1 MTRRR
6 ENEKGIALLVT
17 LLILVLV
24 VALVHEV
31 FRIGAQSAQTGAYG
45 RDSIRCVLLA
55 EGGTG
60 AARIVLRIDARDNRY
75 DTLDEIWSRAA
86 LPITLGDGEV
96 RVAIEDEERK
106 IDLNKIMGQQG
117 NVPVDQRLAVFQ
129 RLLDT
134 LGIDRAVADA
144 VVDWLDNDE
153 NPLVGGAESAYYL
166 GLPSPYRAKNDLFDT
181 IGELRLVRG
190 VTDEVFEKLLPF
202 VTVSSSG
209 MVNINTAPKEVLIS
223 LSAGSDFAG
232 GGAIDATTAD
242 AIIEYRKDHP
252 FTDKNQF
259 RNVSPLLRD
268 LFNSSVLFQNL
279 LGVQS
284 TYFHVRSSGDVGGTV
299 RTIDAIGNRAGNE
312 IQWRFWR
319 IE

>member
-6 ENEKGIALLVT
+6 DNEKGIALLVT
-17 LLILVLV
+17 LLILVLI

-60 AARIVLRIDARDNRY
+60 AARIVLRIDARDNQY

-96 RVAIEDEERK
+96 SVTIEDEERK
-106 IDLNKIMGQQG
+106 IDLN
-117 NVPVDQRLAVFQ
+117 RLMLPNGIAPDDRRFAVFQ

-144 VVDWLDNDE
+144 VVDWLDSDE
-153 NPLVGGAESAYYL
+153 NPRVGGAESSYYQ
-166 GLPSPYRAKNDLFDT
+166 GLPNPYRAKNDLFDT
-181 IGELRLVRG
+181 IGEVRLVRG
-190 VTDEVFEKLLPF
+190 VTAEIFEKLLPF

-209 MVNINTAPKEVLIS
+209 MVNINTAPKEVLMS
-223 LSAGSDFAG
+223 LSAGTDLAE
-232 GGAIDATTAD
+232 GGAIDAKTAEE
-242 AIIEYRKDHP
+242 IIQYRVDHP
-252 FTDKNQF
+252 FTVASQIG
-259 RNVSPLLRD
+259 NVSPFLRD
-268 LFNSSVLFQNL
+268 LYARTLIRNILDVR
-279 LGVQS
+279 S

-299 RTIDAIGNRAGNE
+299 RTIDAIGFRSGNE
-312 IQWRFWR
+312 LQWRFWR

>member
-6 ENEKGIALLVT
+6 GNEKGVALLVT
-17 LLILVLV
+17 LLTLVLV

-31 FRIGAQSAQTGAYG
+31 FRIGAQSAQTAAYG

-55 EGGTG
+55 EAGTG
-60 AARIVLRIDARDNRY
+60 AARIALRVDARDNQY

-96 RVAIEDEERK
+96 LVTIEDEERK
-106 IDLNKIMGQQG
+106 IDLNRLMLPNGIA
-117 NVPVDQRLAVFQ
+117 VDERRFAVFQ

-134 LGIDRAVADA
+134 LGIERAVADA
-144 VVDWLDNDE
+144 VVDWLDLDE
-153 NPLVGGAESAYYL
+153 NPRVGGAESSYYL
-166 GLPSPYRAKNDLFDT
+166 GLPNPYRAKNDLFDT

-190 VTDEVFEKLLPF
+190 VTAEVFEKLRPF

-209 MVNINTAPKEVLIS
+209 LVNINTAPKEVLMS
-223 LSAGSDFAG
+223 LSAGTDMAE
-232 GGAIDATTAD
+232 GGAIDAKIAD
-242 AIIEYRKDHP
+242 EIIQYRTDHP
-252 FTDKNQF
+252 FTNASQIG
-259 RNVSPLLRD
+259 NVSPFLRD
-268 LFNSSVLFQNL
+268 LYARTLIRNIVDIR
-279 LGVQS
+279 S

-299 RTIDAIGNRAGNE
+299 RTIDAIGIRSENE
-312 IQWRFWR
+312 VQWRFWR

>member
-6 ENEKGIALLVT
+6 GNERGIALLVT

-24 VALVHEV
+24 VALAHEV

-45 RDSIRCVLLA
+45 RDSIRCILLA

-60 AARIVLRIDARDNRY
+60 AARIALRVDARDNQY

-96 RVAIEDEERK
+96 RVTIEDEERK
-106 IDLNKIMGQQG
+106 IDLNRIMLPNG
-117 NVPVDQRLAVFQ
+117 NAPDDRRLAVFQ

-144 VVDWLDNDE
+144 VVDWLDNDD
-153 NPLVGGAESAYYL
+153 NPRVGGAESSWYL
-166 GLPSPYRAKNDLFDT
+166 GLPGPYRAKNDLFDT
-181 IGELRLVRG
+181 TGELRLVRG
-190 VTDEVFEKLLPF
+190 VTDEVFEKLRPF

-209 MVNINTAPKEVLIS
+209 LVNINTAPKEVLMS
-223 LSAGSDFAG
+223 LSAGTDLNE
-232 GGAIDATTAD
+232 GGAIDASTAD
-242 AIIEYRKDHP
+242 EIIAYRQNHP
-252 FTDKNQF
+252 FTTASQIG
-259 RNVSPLLRD
+259 NVSPFLRD
-268 LFNSSVLFQNL
+268 LFARTLVRTL
-279 LGVQS
+279 VDVRS

-299 RTIDAIGNRAGNE
+299 RTIDAVGTRTGNE
-312 IQWRFWR
+312 VQWRFWR

>member
-17 LLILVLV
+17 LLILVLI

-45 RDSIRCVLLA
+45 RDSIRCILLA
-55 EGGTG
+55 EAGTG
-60 AARIVLRIDARDNRY
+60 AARIALREDARDNQY
-75 DTLDEIWSRAA
+75 DTLDEFWSRAA

-96 RVAIEDEERK
+96 RVTIEDEERK
-106 IDLNKIMGQQG
+106 IDLNRLIMPNG
-117 NVPVDQRLAVFQ
+117 NAPDERRLAVFQ
-129 RLLDT
+129 RLLDV

-153 NPLVGGAESAYYL
+153 NPRVGGAESSYYL
-166 GLPSPYRAKNDLFDT
+166 GLPYPYRAKNDLFDT
-181 IGELRLVRG
+181 VGELRLVRG
-190 VTDEVFEKLLPF
+190 VTPEVFGKLLPF

-209 MVNINTAPKEVLIS
+209 KVNLNTAPKEVLMS
-223 LSAGSDFAG
+223 LSAGTDMAEY
-232 GGAIDATTAD
+232 GAIDAKTAD
-242 AIIEYRKDHP
+242 DIIAYRKDHP
-252 FTDKNQF
+252 FTTVSQIG
-259 RNVSPLLRD
+259 NVSPFLRD
-268 LFNSSVLFQNL
+268 LFSHTLVNTIVD
-279 LGVQS
+279 VRS

-299 RTIDAIGNRAGNE
+299 RTIDAIGIRVGTE
-312 IQWRFWR
+312 VQWRFWR

>member
-1 MTRRR
+1 MTRQRG
-6 ENEKGIALLVT
+6 NERGIALLVT

-24 VALVHEV
+24 VALAHEV

-45 RDSIRCVLLA
+45 RDSIRCILLA

-60 AARIVLRIDARDNRY
+60 AARIALRVDARDNQY

-96 RVAIEDEERK
+96 RVVVEDEERK
-106 IDLNKIMGQQG
+106 IDLNRIMLPNG
-117 NVPVDQRLAVFQ
+117 NAPDERRLAVFQ

-144 VVDWLDNDE
+144 VVDWTDNDE
-153 NPLVGGAESAYYL
+153 NPRVGGAESSYYL
-166 GLPSPYRAKNDLFDT
+166 GLPKPYRAKNDLFDT

-190 VTDEVFEKLLPF
+190 VTGEVFEKLRPF

-209 MVNINTAPKEVLIS
+209 LVNINTAPREVLMS
-223 LSAGSDFAG
+223 LSAGTDLAE
-232 GGAIDATTAD
+232 GGAIDAKSAD
-242 AIIEYRKDHP
+242 EIIAYRKDHP
-252 FTDKNQF
+252 FTTASQIG
-259 RNVSPLLRD
+259 NVSPFLRD
-268 LFNSSVLFQNL
+268 LYARTLIRNL
-279 LGVQS
+279 VDVKS
-284 TYFHVRSSGDVGGTV
+284 TYFHVRSDGDVGGTV
-299 RTIDAIGNRAGNE
+299 RTIDAIGIRTGNE
-312 IQWRFWR
+312 VQWRFWR

>member
-6 ENEKGIALLVT
+6 DNEKGIALLVT
-17 LLILVLV
+17 LLILVLI

-60 AARIVLRIDARDNRY
+60 AARIVLRIDARDNQY

-96 RVAIEDEERK
+96 SVTIEDEERK
-106 IDLNKIMGQQG
+106 IDLN
-117 NVPVDQRLAVFQ
+117 RLMLPNGIAPDERRFAVFQ

-144 VVDWLDNDE
+144 VVDWLDSDE
-153 NPLVGGAESAYYL
+153 NPRVGGAESSYYQ
-166 GLPSPYRAKNDLFDT
+166 GLPNPYRAKNDLFDT
-181 IGELRLVRG
+181 IGEVRLVRG
-190 VTDEVFEKLLPF
+190 VTAEIFEKLLPF

-209 MVNINTAPKEVLIS
+209 MVNINTAPKEVLMS
-223 LSAGSDFAG
+223 LSAGTDLAE
-232 GGAIDATTAD
+232 GGAIDAKTAEE
-242 AIIEYRKDHP
+242 IIQYRVDHP
-252 FTDKNQF
+252 FTVASQIG
-259 RNVSPLLRD
+259 NVSPFLRD
-268 LFNSSVLFQNL
+268 LYARTLIRNILDVR
-279 LGVQS
+279 S

-299 RTIDAIGNRAGNE
+299 RTIDAIGFRSGNE
-312 IQWRFWR
+312 LQWRFWR

>member
-24 VALVHEV
+24 VALVHEI
-31 FRIGAQSAQTGAYG
+31 FRIGAQSAQSGAYG
-45 RDSIRCVLLA
+45 RDSIRCILLA

-60 AARIVLRIDARDNRY
+60 AARIVLRLDARDNQY

-96 RVAIEDEERK
+96 RVTLEDEERK
-106 IDLNKIMGQQG
+106 IDLNRLMLPNG
-117 NVPVDQRLAVFQ
+117 NAPDERRLAVFH

-134 LGIDRAVADA
+134 LGIERTVADA

-153 NPLVGGAESAYYL
+153 NPRVGGAESSYYN
-166 GLPSPYRAKNDLFDT
+166 GLPNPYRAKNDLFDT

-190 VTDEVFEKLLPF
+190 VTAEIYEKLLPF

-209 MVNINTAPKEVLIS
+209 MVNLNTAPKEVLMS
-223 LSAGSDFAG
+223 LSSGVDLTDA
-232 GGAIDATTAD
+232 GAIDAETAEE
-242 AIIEYRKDHP
+242 ILRYRKDHP
-252 FTDKNQF
+252 FTTASQIG
-259 RNVSPLLRD
+259 NVSPFLQD
-268 LFNSSVLFQNL
+268 LYARTLIRNL
-279 LGVQS
+279 VDVKS
-284 TYFHVRSSGDVGGTV
+284 TYFHVRSSADAGGTV
-299 RTIDAIGNRAGNE
+299 RTIDSIGIREGNE

>member
-1 MTRRR
+1 MIRRR

-24 VALVHEV
+24 VALAYEV

-45 RDSIRCVLLA
+45 RDSIRCILLA
-55 EGGTG
+55 EAGTG
-60 AARIVLRIDARDNRY
+60 AARIALRVDARDNQY

-96 RVAIEDEERK
+96 RVTIEDEERK
-106 IDLNKIMGQQG
+106 IDLNRLMLPNG
-117 NVPVDQRLAVFQ
+117 NAPDEKRLAVFQ

-153 NPLVGGAESAYYL
+153 NPRVGGAESPYYL
-166 GLPSPYRAKNDLFDT
+166 GLPNPYQAKNDLFDT

-190 VTDEVFEKLLPF
+190 VTSEVFEKLRPF

-209 MVNINTAPKEVLIS
+209 LVNINTAPKEVLMS
-223 LSAGSDFAG
+223 LSAGTDLAV
-232 GGAIDATTAD
+232 GAIDAKTAD
-242 AIIEYRKDHP
+242 EIIEYRKDHP
-252 FTDKNQF
+252 FTDASQIG
-259 RNVSPLLRD
+259 NVSPFLRD
-268 LFNSSVLFQNL
+268 LFARTLIRNMV
-279 LGVQS
+279 GIQS
-284 TYFHVRSSGDVGGTV
+284 TYFHVRSSGNVGGTV
-299 RTIDAIGNRAGNE
+299 RTIDAIGIRVQNE
-312 IQWRFWR
+312 VQWRFWR

>member
-24 VALVHEV
+24 VALAHEV

-45 RDSIRCVLLA
+45 RDSIRGALLA

-60 AARIVLRIDARDNRY
+60 AARIVLRIDARDNQY

-96 RVAIEDEERK
+96 SVTIEDEERK
-106 IDLNKIMGQQG
+106 IDLN
-117 NVPVDQRLAVFQ
+117 RLMLPNGIAPDDRRFAVFQ

-144 VVDWLDNDE
+144 VVDWLDSDE
-153 NPLVGGAESAYYL
+153 NPRVGGAESSYYQ
-166 GLPSPYRAKNDLFDT
+166 GLPNPYRAKNDLFDT
-181 IGELRLVRG
+181 IGEVRLVRG
-190 VTDEVFEKLLPF
+190 VTAEIFEKLLPF

-209 MVNINTAPKEVLIS
+209 MVNINTAPKEVLMS
-223 LSAGSDFAG
+223 LSAGTDLAE
-232 GGAIDATTAD
+232 GGAIDAKTAEE
-242 AIIEYRKDHP
+242 IIQYRVDHP
-252 FTDKNQF
+252 FTVASQIG
-259 RNVSPLLRD
+259 NVSPFLRD
-268 LFNSSVLFQNL
+268 LYARTLIRNILDVR
-279 LGVQS
+279 S

-299 RTIDAIGNRAGNE
+299 RTIDAIGFRSGNE
-312 IQWRFWR
+312 LQWRFWR

>member
-1 MTRRR
+1 MTRLRG
-6 ENEKGIALLVT
+6 NEKGIALLVT
-17 LLILVLV
+17 LLILVLI
-24 VALVHEV
+24 VALAHEV

-45 RDSIRCVLLA
+45 RDSIRCILLA
-55 EGGTG
+55 EAGTV
-60 AARIVLRIDARDNRY
+60 AARIALRVDARDNQY

-96 RVAIEDEERK
+96 QVTIEDEERK
-106 IDLNKIMGQQG
+106 IDLNRLMLSNG
-117 NVPVDQRLAVFQ
+117 NAPDERRLAVFQ

-153 NPLVGGAESAYYL
+153 NPRVGGAESSYYL
-166 GLPSPYRAKNDLFDT
+166 GLPKPYRAKNDQFDT

-190 VTDEVFEKLLPF
+190 VTDEVFEKLRPF

-209 MVNINTAPKEVLIS
+209 LVNINTAPKEVLMS
-223 LSAGSDFAG
+223 LSAGTDLAEV
-232 GGAIDATTAD
+232 GAIDAKTAD
-242 AIIEYRKDHP
+242 EIIAYRQDHP
-252 FTDKNQF
+252 FTTASQF
-259 RNVSPLLRD
+259 GNVSPFLRD
-268 LFNSSVLFQNL
+268 LYARSMIKNL
-279 LGVQS
+279 VGIQS

-299 RTIDAIGNRAGNE
+299 RTIDAIGIRTGNE
-312 IQWRFWR
+312 IQWFFWR

>member
-24 VALVHEV
+24 VALVYEV

-45 RDSIRCVLLA
+45 RDSIRCILLA
-55 EGGTG
+55 EAGTG
-60 AARIVLRIDARDNRY
+60 AARIVLRIDARNNQY

-96 RVAIEDEERK
+96 RVTIEDEERK
-106 IDLNKIMGQQG
+106 VDLNRLMLPNGIA
-117 NVPVDQRLAVFQ
+117 VDERRLAVFQ

-153 NPLVGGAESAYYL
+153 NPRVGGAESSYYR
-166 GLPSPYRAKNDLFDT
+166 GLPNPYRAKNDLFDT

-190 VTDEVFEKLLPF
+190 VTGEVFEKLRPF

-209 MVNINTAPKEVLIS
+209 LVNINTAPKEVLMS
-223 LSAGSDFAG
+223 LSAGTDLAE
-232 GGAIDATTAD
+232 GGAIDAKTADEIIQYRTDTPFTTASQ
-242 AIIEYRKDHP
+242 IG
-252 FTDKNQF
+252 
-259 RNVSPLLRD
+259 NVSPFLRD
-268 LFNSSVLFQNL
+268 LFARTLIRNIVD
-279 LGVQS
+279 VRS

-299 RTIDAIGNRAGNE
+299 RTIDAIGIRVGNE
-312 IQWRFWR
+312 VQWRFWR

>member
-31 FRIGAQSAQTGAYG
+31 FRIGTQSAQSGAYG
-45 RDSIRCVLLA
+45 RDSIRCILLA
-55 EGGTG
+55 EGGTA
-60 AARIVLRIDARDNRY
+60 AARIVLRIDARDNQY

-96 RVAIEDEERK
+96 RVTLEDEERK
-106 IDLNKIMGQQG
+106 IDLNRLMLPNG
-117 NVPVDQRLAVFQ
+117 NAPDERRLAVFQ

-134 LGIDRAVADA
+134 LGIERTVADA

-153 NPLVGGAESAYYL
+153 NPRVAGAESSYYN
-166 GLPSPYRAKNDLFDT
+166 GLPNPYRAKNDLFDT

-190 VTDEVFEKLLPF
+190 VTAEIYEKLLPF

-209 MVNINTAPKEVLIS
+209 MVNLNTAPKEVLMS
-223 LSAGSDFAG
+223 LSAGVDLAEAG
-232 GGAIDATTAD
+232 PIDAKTAD
-242 AIIEYRKDHP
+242 EIIAYRQDHP
-252 FTDKNQF
+252 FTTASQIG
-259 RNVSPLLRD
+259 NVSPFLRD
-268 LFNSSVLFQNL
+268 LYARTLIRNL
-279 LGVQS
+279 VDVRS
-284 TYFHVRSSGDVGGTV
+284 TYFHVRSSADAGGTV
-299 RTIDAIGNRAGNE
+299 RTIDAIGIREGNE

>member
-31 FRIGAQSAQTGAYG
+31 FRIGAQSAQSGAYG
-45 RDSIRCVLLA
+45 RDSIRGILLA

-60 AARIVLRIDARDNRY
+60 AARIVLRIDSRDNQY
-75 DTLDEIWSRAA
+75 DTLDEIWSRS
-86 LPITLGDGEV
+86 TLQISLEDAEI
-96 RVAIEDEERK
+96 RVTIEDEERK
-106 IDLNKIMGQQG
+106 IDLNRLMLPNG
-117 NVPVDQRLAVFQ
+117 NAADDRRLAVFQ

-153 NPLVGGAESAYYL
+153 NPRVGGAESSHYL
-166 GLPSPYRAKNDLFDT
+166 GLPNPYRAKNDLFDT

-190 VTDEVFEKLLPF
+190 VTAEIYEKLLPF

-209 MVNINTAPKEVLIS
+209 MVNLNTAPKEVLMS
-223 LSAGSDFAG
+223 LSAGKDLAES
-232 GGAIDATTAD
+232 GAIDAKTAD
-242 AIIEYRKDHP
+242 EIIEYRKDHP
-252 FTDKNQF
+252 FTTPSQIG
-259 RNVSPLLRD
+259 NVSPFLRD
-268 LFNSSVLFQNL
+268 LYARPGLRNL
-279 LGVQS
+279 VDVKS
-284 TYFHVRSSGDVGGTV
+284 TYFHVRSSGDIGGTV
-299 RTIDAIGNRAGNE
+299 RTIDAIGIRAGNE

>member
-6 ENEKGIALLVT
+6 DNEKGIALLVT
-17 LLILVLV
+17 LLILVLI

-60 AARIVLRIDARDNRY
+60 AARIVLRIDARDNQY

-96 RVAIEDEERK
+96 SVTIEDEERK
-106 IDLNKIMGQQG
+106 IDLN
-117 NVPVDQRLAVFQ
+117 RLMLPNGIAPDERRFAVFQ

-144 VVDWLDNDE
+144 VVDWLDSDE
-153 NPLVGGAESAYYL
+153 NPRVGGAESSYYQ
-166 GLPSPYRAKNDLFDT
+166 GLPNPYRAKNDLFDT
-181 IGELRLVRG
+181 IGEVRLVRG
-190 VTDEVFEKLLPF
+190 VTAEIFEKLLPF

-209 MVNINTAPKEVLIS
+209 RVNINTAPKEVLMS
-223 LSAGSDFAG
+223 LSAGTDLAE
-232 GGAIDATTAD
+232 GGAIDAKTAEE
-242 AIIEYRKDHP
+242 IIQYRVDHP
-252 FTDKNQF
+252 FTVASQIG
-259 RNVSPLLRD
+259 NVSPFLRD
-268 LFNSSVLFQNL
+268 LYARTLIRNILDVR
-279 LGVQS
+279 S

-299 RTIDAIGNRAGNE
+299 RTIDAIGFRSGNE
-312 IQWRFWR
+312 LQWRFWR

>member
-31 FRIGAQSAQTGAYG
+31 FRIGTQSAQTGAYG
-45 RDSIRCVLLA
+45 RDSIRCALLA

-60 AARIVLRIDARDNRY
+60 AARLVLRIDARENQN
-75 DTLDEIWSRAA
+75 DTLDDLWAQVIPA
-86 LPITLGDGEV
+86 TLGDGDV

-106 IDLNKIMGQQG
+106 IDLNKIMRPNG
-117 NVPVDQRLAVFQ
+117 NQPEERRLAVFQ

-153 NPLVGGAESAYYL
+153 NPRVGGAESSHYL
-166 GLPSPYRAKNDLFDT
+166 GLPNPYRAKNDLFDT
-181 IGELRLVRG
+181 TGELRLVRG
-190 VTDEVFEKLLPF
+190 VTGEIFEKLLPF

-209 MVNINTAPKEVLIS
+209 MVNLNTAPKEVLMS
-223 LSAGSDFAG
+223 LSAGTDLAE
-232 GGAIDATTAD
+232 GGAIDGKTAD
-242 AIIEYRKDHP
+242 EIIEYRKDHP
-252 FTDKNQF
+252 FTTASQIG
-259 RNVSPLLRD
+259 NVSPFLRD
-268 LFNSSVLFQNL
+268 LYARTLIRNL
-279 LGVQS
+279 ADVRS

-299 RTIDAIGNRAGNE
+299 RTIDAIGIRVGNE

>member
-17 LLILVLV
+17 LLILVLI
-24 VALVHEV
+24 VALAHEV

-45 RDSIRCVLLA
+45 RDSIRCILLA
-55 EGGTG
+55 EAGTG
-60 AARIVLRIDARDNRY
+60 AARIALRVDARDNQY

-96 RVAIEDEERK
+96 SVTIEDEERK
-106 IDLNKIMGQQG
+106 IDLNRLMLANRIAPDEK
-117 NVPVDQRLAVFQ
+117 RLAVFQ

-153 NPLVGGAESAYYL
+153 NPRVGGAESPYYL
-166 GLPSPYRAKNDLFDT
+166 ALPNPYQAKNDLFDT

-190 VTDEVFEKLLPF
+190 VTSEVFEKLRPF

-209 MVNINTAPKEVLIS
+209 LVNINTAPKEVLMS
-223 LSAGSDFAG
+223 LSAGTDLAEV
-232 GGAIDATTAD
+232 GAIDAKTAD
-242 AIIEYRKDHP
+242 EIIEYRKDHP
-252 FTDKNQF
+252 FTNVSQIG
-259 RNVSPLLRD
+259 NVSPFLRD
-268 LFNSSVLFQNL
+268 LFSRTLIRNMV
-279 LGVQS
+279 GIQS

-299 RTIDAIGNRAGNE
+299 RTIDAIGIREQNE

>member
-6 ENEKGIALLVT
+6 DNEKGIALLVT
-17 LLILVLV
+17 LLILVLI

-45 RDSIRCVLLA
+45 RDSIRCILLA

-60 AARIVLRIDARDNRY
+60 AARIVLRIDARDNQY

-96 RVAIEDEERK
+96 SVTIEDEERK
-106 IDLNKIMGQQG
+106 IDLN
-117 NVPVDQRLAVFQ
+117 RLMLPNGIAPDDRRFAVFQ

-144 VVDWLDNDE
+144 VVDWLDSDE
-153 NPLVGGAESAYYL
+153 NPRVGGAESSYYQ
-166 GLPSPYRAKNDLFDT
+166 GLPNPYRAKNDLFDT
-181 IGELRLVRG
+181 IGEVRLVRG
-190 VTDEVFEKLLPF
+190 VTAEIFEKLLPF

-209 MVNINTAPKEVLIS
+209 MVNINTAPKEVLMS
-223 LSAGSDFAG
+223 LSAGTDLAE
-232 GGAIDATTAD
+232 GGAIDAKTAEE
-242 AIIEYRKDHP
+242 IIQYRVDHP
-252 FTDKNQF
+252 FTVASQIG
-259 RNVSPLLRD
+259 NVSPFLRD
-268 LFNSSVLFQNL
+268 LYARTLIRSIVD
-279 LGVQS
+279 VRS
-284 TYFHVRSSGDVGGTV
+284 TYFHVRSSADAGGTV
-299 RTIDAIGNRAGNE
+299 RTIDAIGIRVANE